1 MAKDKK
7 KWWEYEYTVNVY
19 PVSIVTYE
27 APPPIVYTFESDSD
41 EQSFEIVEEQTTTTP
56 IVVVDTDPIIIEPE
70 VVYTFESV
78 SVVTETEVTTE
89 EPETTVTFESDPVV
103 TIGESTSISFT
114 ITGSSSSVW
123 IPQHDE
129 SSDRGQQSEPALEP
143 VPEPV
148 TIKHTVAL
156 DIRQFTN
163 TKTYFYEPIEWVW
176 SDEALENW
184 PGFELDRE
192 ARAWSAE
199 YSSDEIVLQSDLGL
213 LFTFETPT
221 EHVTLSNTD
230 NYVLKDSNDD
240 DGDGVWTHELH
251 FNDDFYHSYG
261 NNYPTRLEVGM
272 WRLPNDMSEG
282 TSISYTFGG
291 VVTNEFI
298 TFHVRLVKNIGN
310 TILTGGPDADTISGL
325 AGSQEIF
332 GLGGDDTLYGG
343 GGNDNL
349 YGGDGD
355 DILNGGT
362 GRDWLFGGPGDDI
375 LDGGEVEVGRK
386 WPYPN
391 FRDTAVFDF
400 RSSTDDLTLELSNRT
415 RWNLDGTEAEK
426 GSTDYWY
433 RFTATDGTTTETD
446 YYRGIDKFEA
456 YAGSGDD
463 TITVL
468 GRLNYNQ
475 SSYYGGEGND
485 TLTAEN
491 GHSHLFGGAGDD
503 TLVFGERSNPDAFS
517 FLTLTGGAGNDTF
530 DLRNFDY
537 TQTWITLNFGNGVTK
552 TRLDH
557 TGTDI
562 SITDLEPGEKILLA
576 PNMIE
581 SVRTLFRE
589 GTDYFFNREEGF
601 EATSET
607 ATYRGV
613 HYFNEEGNELYTVEF
628 DDDDYWYAASK
639 PDGNFH
645 YQIYG
650 PHDEL
655 WLEVSSVE
663 ELTHEAFGEVL

>member
-1 MAKDKK
+1 MTKDKK
-7 KWWEYEYTVNVY
+7 KWWEVEYTVNVY

-41 EQSFEIVEEQTTTTP
+41 EQSFEIVEEQTTITP

-78 SVVTETEVTTE
+78 SVVTETEVSTE
-89 EPETTVTFESDPVV
+89 EPEITVTFESDPVV
-103 TIGESTSISFT
+103 TIVESTSISFT

-184 PGFELDRE
+184 LDFPHIVYVDGVAKLNPE
-192 ARAWSAE
+192 TRAWSAE

-298 TFHVRLVKNIGN
+298 SFHVRLVENMGD
-310 TILTGGPDADTISGL
+310 TILTGGPDADTIRGL

-343 GGNDNL
+343 SGADNL

-362 GRDWLFGGPGDDI
+362 WGDWLFGGPGDDI
-375 LDGGEVEVGRK
+375 LDGGDTFRESGRVK
-386 WPYPN
+386 
-391 FRDTAVFDF
+391 DTAVFDF
-400 RSSTDDLTLELSNRT
+400 RYSTDDLTLDLSDKT

-446 YYRGIDKFEA
+446 YYRGIERFQV

-463 TITVL
+463 TITSL
-468 GRLNYNQ
+468 GSRNYI
-475 SSYYGGEGND
+475 YGGEGND
-485 TLTAEN
+485 TLTAFSGSSE
-491 GHSHLFGGAGDD
+491 LYGGAGDD
-503 TLVFGERSNPDAFS
+503 TLVFGERSNPDAGS

-557 TGTDI
+557 THTDI

-581 SVRTLFRE
+581 GVKALFRE
-589 GTDYFFNREEGF
+589 GTDWFWNPEERF

-613 HYFNEEGNELYTVEF
+613 HYFNENGEEVYTVENT
-628 DDDDYWYAASK
+628 WYGYSSPA
-639 PDGNFH
+639 GEYT

-650 PHDEL
+650 PHDEF
-655 WLEVSSVE
+655 WLQVSSVE
-663 ELTHEAFGEVL
+663 ELTHEYFDVL

>member
-1 MAKDKK
+1 MTKDKK
-7 KWWEYEYTVNVY
+7 KWWEVEYTSYVY

-41 EQSFEIVEEQTTTTP
+41 EQSFEIVEEQTTITQ
-56 IVVVDTDPIIIEPE
+56 IDVVNTDPIIIEPLKT
-70 VVYTFESV
+70 YTFESV
-78 SVVTETEVTTE
+78 SIATETEVSIE
-89 EPETTVTFESDPVV
+89 EPETTVTFESEPVV
-103 TIGESTSISFT
+103 TIVESTEHSFV

-123 IPQHDE
+123 IPQHHE
-129 SSDRGQQSEPALEP
+129 SSDRGAQSEPVL
-143 VPEPV
+143 EPV

-176 SDEALENW
+176 SEEAIENW
-184 PGFELDRE
+184 PGFGLDRE
-192 ARAWSAE
+192 ERAWSAK

-230 NYVLKDSNDD
+230 DYVLKDSNDD

-251 FNDDFYHSYG
+251 FNDNHYSSYG
-261 NNYPTRLEVGM
+261 NNYPTRLEVGS
-272 WRLPNDMSEG
+272 WDLPNDMSEG

-298 TFHVRLVKNIGN
+298 SFHVRLVKNIGN
-310 TILTGGPDADTISGL
+310 IILTGGPDADTIRGL
-325 AGSQEIF
+325 TGRQEIF

-343 GGNDNL
+343 GGSDNL
-349 YGGDGD
+349 YGGAGNDT
-355 DILNGGT
+355 LNGGT
-362 GRDWLFGGPGDDI
+362 GADWLFGGPGDDI
-375 LDGGEVEVGRK
+375 LDGGTFRANGRV
-386 WPYPN
+386 
-391 FRDTAVFDF
+391 RDTAVFDF
-400 RSSTDDLTLELSNRT
+400 RSSTDDLTLDLSDKT
-415 RWNLDGTEAEK
+415 RWNLDGTEAEA
-426 GSTDYWY
+426 GSSDYWY

-446 YYRGIDKFEA
+446 YYRGIENFEV

-463 TITVL
+463 IITSL
-468 GRLNYNQ
+468 GSRNYI
-475 SSYYGGEGND
+475 YGGEGND
-485 TLTAEN
+485 TLTAFSGSSE
-491 GHSHLFGGAGDD
+491 LYGGAGDD
-503 TLVFGERSNPDAFS
+503 TLVFGERSNPDVGS
-517 FLTLTGGAGNDTF
+517 FLTLIGGAGNDTF

-557 TGTDI
+557 THTDI

-581 SVRTLFRE
+581 GVKALFRE
-589 GTDYFFNREEGF
+589 GTDYLFNREERF

-613 HYFNEEGNELYTVEF
+613 HYYNEEGNELYTVENK
-628 DDDDYWYAASK
+628 WYGPSSPA
-639 PDGNFH
+639 GEYT
-645 YQIYG
+645 YQVYG
-650 PHDEL
+650 PHDEY
-655 WLEVSSVE
+655 WFQVSSVE
-663 ELTHEAFGEVL
+663 ELTHEYFDVL